1 MIVFGLTEE
10 NIYNLDCKIT
20 ALLGNIEEESQFE
33 TLRDGMASADR
44 SRPVKV
50 SLRNWETVHRLLKKV
65 KKLKTTNTYK
75 RVYILPNRPLEEREK
90 HRLLV

>member
-1 MIVFGLTEE
+1 MIVFGLTEK
-10 NIYNLDCKIT
+10 NTDDLDCKIT
-20 ALLGNIEEESQFE
+20 ALLGKIEKPQFE
-33 TLRDGMASADR
+33 ALRDGMVSADW